1 MMGRRGWVRLAPIVV
16 LMLVVGACSSG
27 EATPSDGDDTTTST
41 TAASSGDTV
50 ASEDTTTTT
59 EAGGSEPAATPPD
72 AGSATLIIGDQTWT
86 FDNYYC
92 AFGPEQTKNERVS
105 FSSGSIGSPDGVRL
119 QLDASI
125 QDPDKQGR
133 YEGEGTIQSVTLND
147 IEDFENPS
155 VDFGAVGGIVGASG
169 FVIQIDG
176 NTVTVEASFD
186 DGTTDER
193 ESIPG
198 TLEATCGAG

>member
-1 MMGRRGWVRLAPIVV
+1 MMGRRVWVRLAAMVA
-16 LMLVVGACSSG
+16 LMLVVGACSGG

-41 TAASSGDTV
+41 AAASSGDTV

-59 EAGGSEPAATPPD
+59 EAGSEPAATPPD

-92 AFGPEQTKNERVS
+92 AFGPEETGNERVS

-125 QDPDKQGR
+125 QDVDKQGR

-155 VDFGAVGGIVGASG
+155 VDFGAVEGIVGASS
-169 FVIQIDG
+169 FVIQVDG

-198 TLEATCGAG
+198 TLEATCGGR